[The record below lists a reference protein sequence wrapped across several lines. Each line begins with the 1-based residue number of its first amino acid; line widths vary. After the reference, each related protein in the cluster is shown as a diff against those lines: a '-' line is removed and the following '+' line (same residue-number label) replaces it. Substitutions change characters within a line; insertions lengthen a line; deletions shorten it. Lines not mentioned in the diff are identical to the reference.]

1 MSRIGLIL
9 FVNVVLSE
17 TIAKIRLKNCEEVN
31 NKHVK
36 LYLVDHWDKGF
47 VGKFLFDESVLE
59 ENPDQIFLIK
69 LTKIPCAK
77 ATIRTWNADMNIN
90 PDEVAI
96 IFSDFTA
103 KFSILVEAN
112 ACTFPKGM
120 SGYDSLFGA
129 EFLQCPSKYQIFVDD
144 S

>member
-9 FVNVVLSE
+9 FVNLVLSE
-17 TIAKIRLKNCEEVN
+17 TITKIRLKNCENVK
-31 NKHVK
+31 NKNVK

-47 VGKFLFDESVLE
+47 LGKFLFDESVLKQ
-59 ENPDQIFLIK
+59 NPDERFLIK

-129 EFLQCPSKYQIFVDD
+129 EFLQCASKFNFFEDD
-144 S
+144 N